1 MYFLK
6 RTLIQ
11 LLVKIFQAIHDNIGW
26 NKEWEMIENVLETVD
41 LSYSFTDRSHFQH
54 LLKP

>member
-11 LLVKIFQAIHDNIGW
+11 LLVRIFQAIQDNIGW

-41 LSYSFTDRSHFQH
+41 LSNSFTDRSNF
-54 LLKP
+54 

>member
-11 LLVKIFQAIHDNIGW
+11 LLVRIFQTIHDNIGW

-41 LSYSFTDRSHFQH
+41 LSYSFFIFTVQSG
-54 LLKP
+54 KN